1 MTTLS
6 YRFDHTPSTN
16 SSSAVCVPTLSAAVL
31 LTGMLLASIP
41 DESAATYRSE
51 RYDAPH
57 LNGTFSQL
65 QNAFT
70 GDYTRQSDFD
80 FEGSMATFYATLLG
94 QQEPLGAEFEKILY
108 DNLWELYDD

>member
-1 MTTLS
+1 MTALS
-6 YRFDHTPSTN
+6 YRVDHTPSTN
-16 SSSAVCVPTLSAAVL
+16 SSSAVCVPTLGATFL

-41 DESAATYRSE
+41 SENSTPKRNDRYAA
-51 RYDAPH
+51 P
-57 LNGTFSQL
+57 LNGTYSPL

-70 GDYTRQSDFD
+70 GEYAKQSDLD
-80 FEGSMATFYATLLG
+80 FEGSVANFYATLLG

>member
-16 SSSAVCVPTLSAAVL
+16 SSSTICAPPLGAAML
-31 LTGMLLASIP
+31 LTGMLFASIP
-41 DESAATYRSE
+41 NEGAAPQMSD
-51 RYDAPH
+51 RYVAPP
-57 LNGTFSQL
+57 NGTFSQL

-70 GDYTRQSDFD
+70 GEYTKRSDFD